1 MKVLRFTITQRLWLG
16 LGLLLALF
24 AAADLVSLR
33 ATHVL
38 DDTLSHLVSD
48 SDARTGAAYEMN
60 LQLDALAHTVES
72 YVQSA
77 NPGERERIKAAQ
89 AKFERGLTR
98 YQSLASEAQNR
109 TIATELAEAYTRYR
123 RQIEQVI
130 RLTEAQT
137 GRLSTFEVYR
147 RDATRL
153 LQEIP
158 QPAWVARGAPLAQKR
173 DASRAMTGAIQG
185 TTSADDLR
193 AEDAQQRLGA
203 ATRAFAQAL
212 AQYQRSADTFREREW
227 AQAVERWYAGVNKQ
241 ATAVLVSQA
250 ALGRSTARLQTL
262 RRKLDDVLD
271 NGVHPAA
278 KAELK
283 AAMDKASGTVH
294 QANVFVT
301 RGLLI
306 ALVLGVLAALAIG
319 RAVKSPL
326 RALVASSKRL
336 AEGEFSHRVAAS
348 GDDELGKLT
357 SAFNEMAAAL
367 QVTTVSRTYME
378 SVVNSMG
385 EALLVVS
392 DDVIKTANAAATRL
406 LGYQPG
412 ELAGKPLLSI
422 LPEAGVKWSK
432 LPPRFT
438 VDLSARDG
446 TLIPVSVS
454 AVPMPARAEFG
465 AAMVCIA
472 RDLRERIAAD
482 HHQRRAE
489 VVFEN
494 TKEGIVL
501 TAADRTVVMVN
512 PAFTEITGYELEDV
526 VGKSSDLVWA
536 NRTDSTSSETVWAAV
551 EKQQQWQGEIWLRR
565 KDGELRPVWKNI
577 SVVHNAAGR
586 VVNYVSVFSDITA
599 IKNAEERLNYL
610 AYHDP
615 LTDLPNRL
623 LLADRMRTA
632 LSRAERTG
640 TSVGLLYL
648 DLDNF
653 KHVNDTLGH
662 EQGDRLLHVIAAR
675 FRGLVRG
682 EDSVARLGGDE
693 FVIILEDVGDPAQPA
708 RLAEKLLAAI
718 SEPVQ
723 LGGFELRMRASIGI
737 SLGPAHGASSEELLK
752 AADAAMYRAKHV
764 GRGRYE
770 FFSAELTR
778 QALERL
784 TLENAMRDPRFHE
797 QLVLLYQ
804 PQVAMAS
811 ARLVGAEALLRWQH
825 PTRGLLDPSAFIPMA
840 EEAGLAPSI
849 GEWVLRT
856 ACRQARDWL
865 DMGFAP
871 LRIAVNVSADQLN
884 AANMVDTV
892 QSALAESGI
901 EPALLELE
909 VTEGALQT
917 GAGTLDIL
925 SRLKALG
932 VRLAL
937 DDFGTG
943 YSALSSLKLLPF
955 DRLKID
961 RSFVQDLQHDT
972 NARALA
978 RAIIAMGRS
987 LNLDIIAEGI
997 ETEEQ
1002 LAFMREERCDEIQG
1016 YLIGAPMGA
1025 EEMAIDL
1032 RAQASDVVWRM
1043 RSLGPLTGKVLSRSR
1058 GAR

>member
-1 MKVLRFTITQRLWLG
+1 MKLFRLSITQRLWLG

-38 DDTLSHLVSD
+38 DETLSHLVSD
-48 SDARTGAAYEMN
+48 SDARTSAAYEMTVH
-60 LQLDALAHTVES
+60 LDAVARAVES
-72 YVQSA
+72 YLQS
-77 NPGERERIKAAQ
+77 PELPERDRIKVAQ
-89 AKFERGLTR
+89 AKFERGLAS
-98 YQSLASEAQNR
+98 YKGLASEAQSR
-109 TIATELAEAYTRYR
+109 AIAGQVGDAYARYR
-123 RQIEQVI
+123 KQTDELIRSTDAQLGRIAAYESHRLRASQVI
-130 RLTEAQT
+130 EDMPQ
-137 GRLSTFEVYR
+137 ST
-147 RDATRL
+147 
-153 LQEIP
+153 
-158 QPAWVARGAPLAQKR
+158 WVARGAPPVQKR
-173 DASRAMTGAIQG
+173 IV
-185 TTSADDLR
+185 
-193 AEDAQQRLGA
+193 
-203 ATRAFAQAL
+203 AQAL
-212 AQYQRSADTFREREW
+212 ADAMLHATPAAELRADDGAQRVDAAKRSFTSALTQYQKISDTSVEREW
-227 AQAVERWYAGVNKQ
+227 AHAADRWYGEGIQQSAAILATQ
-241 ATAVLVSQA
+241 ATLE
-250 ALGRSTARLQTL
+250 RSAMRLQTL

-271 NGVHPAA
+271 SSVRPAA

-283 AAMDKASGTVH
+283 AAMDKASGTAH
-294 QANVFVT
+294 GANVLIT
-301 RGLLI
+301 RGLLL
-306 ALVLGVLAALAIG
+306 ALVLGVLVALAIG
-319 RAVKSPL
+319 RAVKAPL

-336 AEGEFSHRVAAS
+336 ADGEFSHRVPAT
-348 GDDELGKLT
+348 GTDELGKLT
-357 SAFNEMAAAL
+357 AAFNDMASKL

-385 EALLVVS
+385 EALLVIS
-392 DDVIKTANAAATRL
+392 DHAIRTANAAAARL

-412 ELAGKPLLSI
+412 ELTGKPLASI
-422 LPEAGVKWSK
+422 LPEAGMNWSK

-438 VDLSARDG
+438 ADLVARDG
-446 TLIPVSVS
+446 ALIPVSVS

-482 HHQRRAE
+482 HHQRRAA

-512 PAFTEITGYELEDV
+512 PAFTEITAYELEEV
-526 VGKSSDLVWA
+526 LGKSSDMLWA
-536 NRTDSTSSETVWAAV
+536 NRHDSVSSDAVWAAI
-551 EKQQQWQGEIWLRR
+551 EKQEQWQGEIWIRR
-565 KDGELRPVWKNI
+565 KDGEVRPVWKNI
-577 SVVHNAAGR
+577 SVVRNASGR

-640 TSVGLLYL
+640 TSVALLYL

-662 EQGDRLLHVIAAR
+662 EQGDRLLHAMAAR
-675 FRGLVRG
+675 FCICVRG

-693 FVIILEDVGDPAQPA
+693 FVIILEDVSDPAQPA
-708 RLAEKLLAAI
+708 RLAEKILAAVT
-718 SEPVQ
+718 EPMP

-737 SLGPAHGASSEELLK
+737 SMGPAHGATSEELLK
-752 AADAAMYRAKHV
+752 AADAAMYRAKRG

-770 FFSAELTR
+770 FFSEELTR

-784 TLENAMRDPRFHE
+784 TLENAMRDPRLYD

-804 PQVAMAS
+804 PQVAVAS

-825 PTRGLLDPSAFIPMA
+825 PTRGMLDPAVFIPMA
-840 EEAGLAPSI
+840 EEAGLIPSI

-856 ACRQARDWL
+856 ACRQAKAWL
-865 DMGFAP
+865 EMGYAP
-871 LRIAVNVSADQLN
+871 FRIAVNVSAYQIKTDD
-884 AANMVDTV
+884 MVETV
-892 QSALAESGI
+892 QSALDESGL

-909 VTEGALQT
+909 VTEGAVQT
-917 GAGTLDIL
+917 GDGALDIL

-961 RSFVQDLQHDT
+961 RSFVQDLQHDA
-972 NARALA
+972 NGRALA

-987 LNLDIIAEGI
+987 LNLDIIAEGV
-997 ETEEQ
+997 ETHDQ
-1002 LAFMREERCDEIQG
+1002 LEFLREEGCDEMQG
-1016 YLIGAPMGA
+1016 YLIGAPMSA
-1025 EEMAIDL
+1025 DEMAMEL
-1032 RAQASDVVWRM
+1032 RAQARD
-1043 RSLGPLTGKVLSRSR
+1043 VLSRTHALGLHGREKS
-1058 GAR
+1058 